1 MTKTP
6 KELAEE
12 YAQFGKSDVPNSVFK
27 SQKIAEQKFDFL
39 AGYQAAKDQQRKE
52 WETLVSKG
60 KIAMQTL
67 NDQLADADKVIPDT
81 CEHILHM
88 EKMVDVSSSV
98 TLNNWISVK
107 DRLPE
112 IKNRMS
118 EHVLILDEYGKM
130 SVEPFEIVN
139 NEIVVDWGEAG
150 TRPLSDFSHW
160 QPLPKP
166 PTE

>member
-1 MTKTP
+1 MKTP
-6 KELAEE
+6 EQLATE
-12 YAQFGKSDVPNSVFK
+12 FMLSVDVAKTETLFTRHKKHDEMVDIVNSHGNQRMRLQEGF
-27 SQKIAEQKFDFL
+27 F

-81 CEHILHM
+81 CEHILDM

-112 IKNRMS
+112 HNTYVLVTDGS
-118 EHVLILDEYGKM
+118 EVHRSKVWEEFFDMGP
-130 SVEPFEIVN
+130 V
-139 NEIVVDWGEAG
+139 
-150 TRPLSDFSHW
+150 THW
-160 QPLPKP
+160 MPLPKP
-166 PTE
+166 PEE